1 MKTIFNPLNSCILI
15 QIKLILKRF
24 NLNPQPYLN
33 KISKQ
38 KNKIQ
43 YNLKFDLMRFFTI
56 LDGTQILEEIYSK
69 KSLENIFLFGG
80 K

>member
-1 MKTIFNPLNSCILI
+1 MYFDTNYKSH
-15 QIKLILKRF
+15 IKLILERF